1 MQGFICA
8 KINIS
13 QRYLLPYCFFSQ
25 KADKKEEN
33 IGCKQTKKNNI

>member
-13 QRYLLPYCFFSQ
+13 QRYLLPYCYFSQ
-25 KADKKEEN
+25 KADKKRRKYRVQTNKEE
-33 IGCKQTKKNNI
+33 